1 VREASPRHGADGRLA
16 SGQHSPGARISPI
29 VHLNDN
35 EEGPSR
41 CHRSSPPAPCSP
53 ARARPGCASP
63 TGRARPVAVLAGTAG
78 IAGLGLL
85 ALTGCSTGARSTTI
99 PEAAATGT
107 VVPGGRLRVARPA
120 ASAAETLDSASSL
133 SAYEYL
139 GALYNRLVKL
149 DEKGETIPDLAEEW
163 SASPD
168 GITWTFRLRRDV
180 RFHDGTRFTAADAIA
195 SIQHILDPA
204 TASPQG
210 GVLGDMLDAGSMS
223 APDPHTL
230 VFQLKTPNAEFPSLL
245 TAYQCYIVPAD
256 AIGTIGRTGIGTGPF
271 RLSSFQPA
279 GSGSVEAFEDHFAG
293 RPVLDGIDFSSIQDT
308 TARVNALLAGQID
321 LISQTNLDFATA
333 RVVSASSRATV
344 ARVENAQWY
353 TIPML
358 ATSAEFQDPLVR
370 QAMKLAYDPEQIV
383 ATALQGTG
391 TAAWDN
397 PVPPSLAAFV
407 DVDRAYDPDQA
418 KALLAKAGVPGLRT
432 TIHTSSY
439 ESVFTPMA
447 VAYRDQVKAAGIDLT
462 VKNSSS
468 DSYYT
473 EIWMKQPLM
482 VSYWFTGRPIDQM
495 LNQIFRTGSSYNES
509 AWSNPTFDALLDD
522 ARATM
527 DDDRRR
533 MLYQDAQ
540 RIVVEDSAD
549 MTPMF
554 GDRLVGISR
563 DVVNYREYGFEFDHL
578 AIGFRR

>member
-1 VREASPRHGADGRLA
+1 MPSIVTTRTAFADASSRTIRVVDRA
-16 SGQHSPGARISPI
+16 ARPDRPST
-29 VHLNDN
+29 
-35 EEGPSR
+35 PSR
-41 CHRSSPPAPCSP
+41 R
-53 ARARPGCASP
+53 
-63 TGRARPVAVLAGTAG
+63 AVLAGTAG

-85 ALTGCSTGARSTTI
+85 ALTGCATGANSTTI

-107 VVPGGRLRVARPA
+107 AARGGRLRVARPA

-149 DEKGETIPDLAEEW
+149 DEKGQTIPDLAEEW
-163 SASPD
+163 AASAD
-168 GITWTFRLRRDV
+168 GATWTFRLRRGV
-180 RFHDGTRFTAADAIA
+180 RFHDGSTFTAADAIA

-210 GVLGDMLDAGSMS
+210 GVLADMIGPDSMS
-223 APDPHTL
+223 APDPYTL
-230 VFQLKTPNAEFPSLL
+230 RFQLLTPNAEFPSLL
-245 TAYQCYIVPAD
+245 TAYQCYIVPAA
-256 AIGTIGRTGIGTGPF
+256 AIGTIGSTGIGTGPF
-271 RLSSFQPA
+271 RLSSFHPA
-279 GSGSVEAFEDHFAG
+279 GSGSVEAFDDHFAG

-344 ARVENAQWY
+344 ARVVDAQWY

-391 TAAWDN
+391 TPARDN

-407 DVDRAYDPDQA
+407 DVDRPYDPDKA
-418 KALLAKAGVPGLRT
+418 KALLAKAGLSGLKT
-432 TIHTSSY
+432 EIHTSSY

-462 VKNSSS
+462 VRNSSA

-473 EIWMKQPLM
+473 EIWMQKPLM
-482 VSYWFTGRPIDQM
+482 VSYWFTGRPIDQV

-527 DDDRRR
+527 DDEKRL

-540 RIVVEDSAD
+540 RLVVEDGAD

-563 DVVNYREYGFEFDHL
+563 DVVNYREFGFEFDHL
-578 AIGFRR
+578 TIGFRA

>member
-1 VREASPRHGADGRLA
+1 MPSIVTTRTAFADASSRFIRVVDRA
-16 SGQHSPGARISPI
+16 ARPDRPSA
-29 VHLNDN
+29 
-35 EEGPSR
+35 PSR
-41 CHRSSPPAPCSP
+41 R
-53 ARARPGCASP
+53 
-63 TGRARPVAVLAGTAG
+63 AVLAGTAG

-85 ALTGCSTGARSTTI
+85 ALTGCSTGASSTTI

-107 VVPGGRLRVARPA
+107 PVQGGRLRVARPA
-120 ASAAETLDSASSL
+120 ASAAETLDAASSL

-163 SASPD
+163 TASAD
-168 GITWTFRLRRDV
+168 GVTWTFRLRRGV
-180 RFHDGTRFTAADAIA
+180 RFHDGSRFTADDAIA

-210 GVLGDMLDAGSMS
+210 GVLGDMLDPGSMS
-223 APDPHTL
+223 APDPHTV

-256 AIGTIGRTGIGTGPF
+256 AIATISSTGIGTGPF
-271 RLSSFQPA
+271 RLSSFHPA

-344 ARVENAQWY
+344 ARVVDAQWY

-391 TAAWDN
+391 TAGWDN

-418 KALLAKAGVPGLRT
+418 KALLQKAGVPGLRT

-462 VKNSSS
+462 VTNASS

-473 EIWMKQPLM
+473 EIWMQKPLM
-482 VSYWFTGRPIDQM
+482 VSYWFTGRPIDQL
-495 LNQIFRTGSSYNES
+495 LNQIFRTDSSYNES

-533 MLYQDAQ
+533 TLYQDAQ

>member
-1 VREASPRHGADGRLA
+1 MPSIVTTRTMLA
-16 SGQHSPGARISPI
+16 SASAPTLRIADRPDRPDRPST
-29 VHLNDN
+29 
-35 EEGPSR
+35 PSR
-41 CHRSSPPAPCSP
+41 R
-53 ARARPGCASP
+53 
-63 TGRARPVAVLAGTAG
+63 AVLAGTAG

-85 ALTGCSTGARSTTI
+85 ALTGCATGASSTTI

-107 VVPGGRLRVARPA
+107 PVQGCRLRVARPA

-149 DEKGETIPDLAEEW
+149 DEQGETIPDLAEEW
-163 SASPD
+163 SASAD

-195 SIQHILDPA
+195 SIQHVIDPA

-210 GVLGDMLDAGSMS
+210 GVLGDMLDPGSMS
-223 APDPHTL
+223 APDAHTL

-256 AIGTIGRTGIGTGPF
+256 AIATIGSTGIGTGPF
-271 RLSSFQPA
+271 RLSSFHPA
-279 GSGSVEAFEDHFAG
+279 GSGSVEAFDDHFAG

-370 QAMKLAYDPEQIV
+370 QAMKLAYDPEQIL

-391 TAAWDN
+391 TAGWDN
-397 PVPPSLAAFV
+397 PVPPSLGAFV

-462 VKNSSS
+462 VTNASS

-473 EIWMKQPLM
+473 EIWMQKPLM
-482 VSYWFTGRPIDQM
+482 VSYWFTGRPIDQL

-527 DDDRRR
+527 DDAKRLT
-533 MLYQDAQ
+533 LYQDAQ

-563 DVVNYREYGFEFDHL
+563 DVVNYREFGFEFDHL
-578 AIGFRR
+578 TIGFRR

>member
-1 VREASPRHGADGRLA
+1 MPSIVTTRTALADASSRSIRVVDRA
-16 SGQHSPGARISPI
+16 ARPDRPST
-29 VHLNDN
+29 
-35 EEGPSR
+35 PSR
-41 CHRSSPPAPCSP
+41 R
-53 ARARPGCASP
+53 
-63 TGRARPVAVLAGTAG
+63 AVLAGTAG
-78 IAGLGLL
+78 IAGLSLL
-85 ALTGCSTGARSTTI
+85 ALTGCATGANSTTI

-107 VVPGGRLRVARPA
+107 AARGGRLRIARPA

-149 DEKGETIPDLAEEW
+149 DEQGQTIPDLAEEW
-163 SASPD
+163 AASAD
-168 GITWTFRLRRDV
+168 GATWTFRLRRGV
-180 RFHDGTRFTAADAIA
+180 RFHDGSTFTAADAIA

-210 GVLGDMLDAGSMS
+210 GVLAAMIGPDSMS
-223 APDPHTL
+223 APDPYTL
-230 VFQLKTPNAEFPSLL
+230 RFQLLTPNAEFPSLL
-245 TAYQCYIVPAD
+245 TAYQCYIVPAA

-271 RLSSFQPA
+271 RLSSFHPA
-279 GSGSVEAFEDHFAG
+279 GSGSVEAFDDHFAG

-344 ARVENAQWY
+344 ARVVDAQWY

-358 ATSAEFQDPLVR
+358 ATSDEFRDPLVR

-391 TAAWDN
+391 TPARDN

-407 DVDRAYDPDQA
+407 DVDRPYDPDQA
-418 KALLAKAGVPGLRT
+418 KALLAKAGMAGLKT
-432 TIHTSSY
+432 EIHTSSY

-462 VKNSSS
+462 VRNSSA
-468 DSYYT
+468 DSYFT
-473 EIWMKQPLM
+473 EIWMQKPLM
-482 VSYWFTGRPIDQM
+482 VSYWFTGRPIDQV

-527 DDDRRR
+527 DDAKRL

-540 RIVVEDSAD
+540 RLVVEDSAD

-563 DVVNYREYGFEFDHL
+563 DVVNYREHGFEFDHL
-578 AIGFRR
+578 TIGFRA

>member
-1 VREASPRHGADGRLA
+1 MPSIVTTRTTLAGASARTLRIADRPERPRT
-16 SGQHSPGARISPI
+16 
-29 VHLNDN
+29 
-35 EEGPSR
+35 PSR
-41 CHRSSPPAPCSP
+41 R
-53 ARARPGCASP
+53 
-63 TGRARPVAVLAGTAG
+63 AVLAGTAG

-85 ALTGCSTGARSTTI
+85 ALTGCSTGASSTTI

-107 VVPGGRLRVARPA
+107 PVQGGRLRVARPA

-149 DEKGETIPDLAEEW
+149 NEAGETIPDLAEEW

-195 SIQHILDPA
+195 SIQHVIDPA

-210 GVLGDMLDAGSMS
+210 GVLGDMLDPGSMS

-256 AIGTIGRTGIGTGPF
+256 AIATIGSTGIGTGPF
-271 RLSSFQPA
+271 RLSSFHPA

-344 ARVENAQWY
+344 ARVKNAQWY

-391 TAAWDN
+391 TAGWDN

-418 KALLAKAGVPGLRT
+418 KALLQKAGVPGLRT

-447 VAYRDQVKAAGIDLT
+447 VAYRDQVAAAGIDLT
-462 VKNSSS
+462 VTNASS

-473 EIWMKQPLM
+473 EIWMQKPLM
-482 VSYWFTGRPIDQM
+482 VSYWFTGRPIDQL

-527 DDDRRR
+527 DDAKRL

-578 AIGFRR
+578 QIGFRR

>member
-1 VREASPRHGADGRLA
+1 MPSIVTTRSTLAGASARTLRIADRPDR
-16 SGQHSPGARISPI
+16 PGA
-29 VHLNDN
+29 
-35 EEGPSR
+35 PSR
-41 CHRSSPPAPCSP
+41 R
-53 ARARPGCASP
+53 
-63 TGRARPVAVLAGTAG
+63 AVLAGTAG

-107 VVPGGRLRVARPA
+107 PVQGGRLRVARPA

-163 SASPD
+163 SASAD
-168 GITWTFRLRRDV
+168 GVTWTFRLRRGV
-180 RFHDGTRFTAADAIA
+180 RFHDGSRFTADDAIA

-210 GVLGDMLDAGSMS
+210 GVLGDMLDPGSMS

-256 AIGTIGRTGIGTGPF
+256 AIATIGSTGIGTGPF
-271 RLSSFQPA
+271 RLSSFHPA

-344 ARVENAQWY
+344 ARVVDAQWY

-391 TAAWDN
+391 TAGWDN

-418 KALLAKAGVPGLRT
+418 KALLQKAGVPGLRT

-462 VKNSSS
+462 VTNASS

-473 EIWMKQPLM
+473 EIWMQKPLM
-482 VSYWFTGRPIDQM
+482 VSYWFTGRPIDQL

-533 MLYQDAQ
+533 TLYQDAQ

-563 DVVNYREYGFEFDHL
+563 DVVNYREHGFEFDHL

>member
-1 VREASPRHGADGRLA
+1 MPSIVTTGSTLAGASARTLRIADRPDR
-16 SGQHSPGARISPI
+16 PGT
-29 VHLNDN
+29 
-35 EEGPSR
+35 PSR
-41 CHRSSPPAPCSP
+41 R
-53 ARARPGCASP
+53 
-63 TGRARPVAVLAGTAG
+63 AVLAGTAG

-85 ALTGCSTGARSTTI
+85 ALTGCATGARSTTI

-107 VVPGGRLRVARPA
+107 PVPGGRLRVARPA
-120 ASAAETLDSASSL
+120 ASAAETLDAASSL

-163 SASPD
+163 SASAD
-168 GITWTFRLRRDV
+168 GTTWTFRLRRDV

-230 VFQLKTPNAEFPSLL
+230 VFRLKTPNAEFPSLL

-256 AIGTIGRTGIGTGPF
+256 AIATIGRTGIGTGPF

-344 ARVENAQWY
+344 ARVVDAQWY

-391 TAAWDN
+391 TAGWDN

-418 KALLAKAGVPGLRT
+418 KALLRKAGVPGLRT

-563 DVVNYREYGFEFDHL
+563 DVLNYREFGFEFDHL

>member
-1 VREASPRHGADGRLA
+1 MPSIVTTRTTLAGASARTLRIADRPERPRT
-16 SGQHSPGARISPI
+16 
-29 VHLNDN
+29 
-35 EEGPSR
+35 PSR
-41 CHRSSPPAPCSP
+41 R
-53 ARARPGCASP
+53 
-63 TGRARPVAVLAGTAG
+63 AVLAGTAG

-85 ALTGCSTGARSTTI
+85 ALTGCSTGASSTTI

-107 VVPGGRLRVARPA
+107 PVQGGRLRVARPA

-180 RFHDGTRFTAADAIA
+180 RFHDGTRFTAAVAIA
-195 SIQHILDPA
+195 SIQHVIDPA

-210 GVLGDMLDAGSMS
+210 GVLGDMLDPGSMS

-256 AIGTIGRTGIGTGPF
+256 AIATIGSTGIGTGPF
-271 RLSSFQPA
+271 RLSSFHPA

-308 TARVNALLAGQID
+308 SARVNALLAGQID

-370 QAMKLAYDPEQIV
+370 QAMKLAYDPEQIL

-391 TAAWDN
+391 TAGWDN

-447 VAYRDQVKAAGIDLT
+447 VAYRDQVTAAGIDLT
-462 VKNSSS
+462 VTNASS

-473 EIWMKQPLM
+473 EIWMQKPLM
-482 VSYWFTGRPIDQM
+482 VSYWFTGRPIDQL

-527 DDDRRR
+527 DDAKRL

-578 AIGFRR
+578 QIGFRR

>member
-1 VREASPRHGADGRLA
+1 MADRPSA
-16 SGQHSPGARISPI
+16 
-29 VHLNDN
+29 
-35 EEGPSR
+35 PSR
-41 CHRSSPPAPCSP
+41 R
-53 ARARPGCASP
+53 
-63 TGRARPVAVLAGTAG
+63 AVLAGTAG

-85 ALTGCSTGARSTTI
+85 TLTGCATGARSTTI

-107 VVPGGRLRVARPA
+107 PMRGGRLRVARPA

-149 DEKGETIPDLAEEW
+149 DEQGETIPDLAEEW

-195 SIQHILDPA
+195 SIQHVIDPA

-210 GVLGDMLDAGSMS
+210 GVLGDMLDPGSMS

-256 AIGTIGRTGIGTGPF
+256 AIATIGSTGIGTGPF

-370 QAMKLAYDPEQIV
+370 QAMKLAYDPEQV
-383 ATALQGTG
+383 LATALQGTG
-391 TAAWDN
+391 TAGWDN

-407 DVDRAYDPDQA
+407 DVDRAYDPEQA
-418 KALLAKAGVPGLRT
+418 KALLQKAGVPGLRT

-462 VKNSSS
+462 VTNASS

-473 EIWMKQPLM
+473 EIWMQKPLM
-482 VSYWFTGRPIDQM
+482 VSYWFTGRPIDQL

-563 DVVNYREYGFEFDHL
+563 DVVNYREFGFEFDHL
-578 AIGFRR
+578 RIGFRR

>member
-1 VREASPRHGADGRLA
+1 MPSIVTTRTASADA
-16 SGQHSPGARISPI
+16 SSRPIRVVDRAARP
-29 VHLNDN
+29 DRTAA
-35 EEGPSR
+35 PSR
-41 CHRSSPPAPCSP
+41 R
-53 ARARPGCASP
+53 
-63 TGRARPVAVLAGTAG
+63 AVLAGTAG

-85 ALTGCSTGARSTTI
+85 ALTGCATGANSTTI

-107 VVPGGRLRVARPA
+107 AARGGRLRVARPA

-139 GALYNRLVKL
+139 GALYNRLVRL
-149 DEKGETIPDLAEEW
+149 DEEGQTIPDLAEEW
-163 SASPD
+163 AASAD
-168 GITWTFRLRRDV
+168 GATWTFRLRHGV
-180 RFHDGTRFTAADAIA
+180 RFHDGSTFTAADAIA

-210 GVLGDMLDAGSMS
+210 GVLADMIGPDSMS
-223 APDPHTL
+223 APDPYTL
-230 VFQLKTPNAEFPSLL
+230 RFQLLTPNAEFPSLL
-245 TAYQCYIVPAD
+245 TAYQCYIVPAA

-271 RLSSFQPA
+271 RLSSFHPA
-279 GSGSVEAFEDHFAG
+279 GSGSVEAFDDHFAG

-344 ARVENAQWY
+344 ARVVDAQWY

-358 ATSAEFQDPLVR
+358 ATSDEFRDPLVR

-391 TAAWDN
+391 TPARDN

-407 DVDRAYDPDQA
+407 DVDRPYDPDQA
-418 KALLAKAGVPGLRT
+418 KALLAKAGMAGLRT
-432 TIHTSSY
+432 EIHTSSY

-462 VKNSSS
+462 VRSSS
-468 DSYYT
+468 ADSYYT
-473 EIWMKQPLM
+473 EIWMQKPLM
-482 VSYWFTGRPIDQM
+482 VSYWFTGRPIDQV

-527 DDDRRR
+527 DDAKRL

-540 RIVVEDSAD
+540 RLVVEDSAD

-578 AIGFRR
+578 TIGFRA

>member
-1 VREASPRHGADGRLA
+1 MPSIVTTRTTLVGASARTLRIADRPDRPRA
-16 SGQHSPGARISPI
+16 
-29 VHLNDN
+29 
-35 EEGPSR
+35 PSR
-41 CHRSSPPAPCSP
+41 R
-53 ARARPGCASP
+53 
-63 TGRARPVAVLAGTAG
+63 AVLAGTAG

-85 ALTGCSTGARSTTI
+85 ALTGCSTGASSTTI

-107 VVPGGRLRVARPA
+107 PVQGGRLRVARPA

-149 DEKGETIPDLAEEW
+149 DEKGETVPDLAEEW
-163 SASPD
+163 SASAD

-195 SIQHILDPA
+195 SIQHVIDPA

-210 GVLGDMLDAGSMS
+210 GVLGDMLDPGSMS

-256 AIGTIGRTGIGTGPF
+256 AIATIGSTGIGTGPF
-271 RLSSFQPA
+271 RLSSFHPA

-370 QAMKLAYDPEQIV
+370 QAMKLAYDPEQIL

-391 TAAWDN
+391 TAGWDN

-418 KALLAKAGVPGLRT
+418 KALLAKAGVPGLKT

-447 VAYRDQVKAAGIDLT
+447 VAYRDQVAAAGIDLT
-462 VKNSSS
+462 VTNASS

-473 EIWMKQPLM
+473 EIWMQKPLM
-482 VSYWFTGRPIDQM
+482 VSYWFTGRPIDQL

-509 AWSNPTFDALLDD
+509 AWSNPAFDALLDD

-527 DDDRRR
+527 DDAKRR

-578 AIGFRR
+578 QIGFRR

>member
-1 VREASPRHGADGRLA
+1 MPSIVTTRTMLAGASARTMRIADRPDRPSA
-16 SGQHSPGARISPI
+16 
-29 VHLNDN
+29 
-35 EEGPSR
+35 PSR
-41 CHRSSPPAPCSP
+41 R
-53 ARARPGCASP
+53 
-63 TGRARPVAVLAGTAG
+63 AVLAGTAG

-85 ALTGCSTGARSTTI
+85 ALTGCSTGANSTTI

-107 VVPGGRLRVARPA
+107 PVQGGRLRVARPA

-210 GVLGDMLDAGSMS
+210 GVLGDMLDPGSMS

-482 VSYWFTGRPIDQM
+482 VSYWFTGRPIDQV

-527 DDDRRR
+527 DDDKRR

>member
-1 VREASPRHGADGRLA
+1 MPSIVTTRTAFADASSRTIRIADRA
-16 SGQHSPGARISPI
+16 ARPDRP
-29 VHLNDN
+29 NT
-35 EEGPSR
+35 PSR
-41 CHRSSPPAPCSP
+41 
-53 ARARPGCASP
+53 RAI
-63 TGRARPVAVLAGTAG
+63 LAGTAG

-85 ALTGCSTGARSTTI
+85 ALTGCATGASSTTI

-107 VVPGGRLRVARPA
+107 PVQGGRLRVARPA

-163 SASPD
+163 SASAD
-168 GITWTFRLRRDV
+168 GVTWTFRLRRDV

-195 SIQHILDPA
+195 SIQHVIDPA

-210 GVLGDMLDAGSMS
+210 GVLGDMLDPGSMS
-223 APDPHTL
+223 APDAHTL
-230 VFQLKTPNAEFPSLL
+230 VFQLKSPTAEFPSLL

-256 AIGTIGRTGIGTGPF
+256 AIATIGSTGIGTGPF
-271 RLSSFQPA
+271 RLSSFHPA
-279 GSGSVEAFEDHFAG
+279 GSGSVEAFDDHFAG

-370 QAMKLAYDPEQIV
+370 QAMKLAYDPEQIL

-391 TAAWDN
+391 TAGWDN
-397 PVPPSLAAFV
+397 PVPPSLGAFV

-462 VKNSSS
+462 VTNASS

-473 EIWMKQPLM
+473 EIWMQKPLM
-482 VSYWFTGRPIDQM
+482 VSYWFTGRPIDQL

-527 DDDRRR
+527 DDAKRLT
-533 MLYQDAQ
+533 LYQDAQ

-563 DVVNYREYGFEFDHL
+563 DVVNYREFGFEFDHL
-578 AIGFRR
+578 TIGFRR

>member
-1 VREASPRHGADGRLA
+1 MPSIVTTRTASADA
-16 SGQHSPGARISPI
+16 SSRPIRVVDRAARP
-29 VHLNDN
+29 DRTAA
-35 EEGPSR
+35 PSR
-41 CHRSSPPAPCSP
+41 R
-53 ARARPGCASP
+53 
-63 TGRARPVAVLAGTAG
+63 AVLAGTAG

-85 ALTGCSTGARSTTI
+85 ALTGCATGANSTTI

-107 VVPGGRLRVARPA
+107 AARGGRLRVARPA

-139 GALYNRLVKL
+139 GALYNRLVRL
-149 DEKGETIPDLAEEW
+149 DEEGQTIPDLAEEW
-163 SASPD
+163 AASAD
-168 GITWTFRLRRDV
+168 GATWTFRLRHGV
-180 RFHDGTRFTAADAIA
+180 RFHDGSTFTAADAIA

-210 GVLGDMLDAGSMS
+210 GVLADMIGPDSMS
-223 APDPHTL
+223 APDPYTL
-230 VFQLKTPNAEFPSLL
+230 RFQLLTPNAEFPSLL
-245 TAYQCYIVPAD
+245 TAYQCYIVPAA

-271 RLSSFQPA
+271 RLSSFHPA
-279 GSGSVEAFEDHFAG
+279 GSGSVEAFDDHFAG

-344 ARVENAQWY
+344 ARVVDAQWY

-358 ATSAEFQDPLVR
+358 ATSDEFRDPLVR

-391 TAAWDN
+391 TPARDN

-407 DVDRAYDPDQA
+407 DVDRPYDPDQA
-418 KALLAKAGVPGLRT
+418 KALLAKAGMAGLRT
-432 TIHTSSY
+432 EIHTSSY

-462 VKNSSS
+462 VRSSS
-468 DSYYT
+468 ADSYYT
-473 EIWMKQPLM
+473 EIWMQKPLM
-482 VSYWFTGRPIDQM
+482 VSYWFTGRPIDQV

-509 AWSNPTFDALLDD
+509 AWSNPKFDALLDD

-527 DDDRRR
+527 DDAKRL

-540 RIVVEDSAD
+540 RLVVEDGAD

-578 AIGFRR
+578 TIGFRA

>member
-1 VREASPRHGADGRLA
+1 MPSIVTTRTTLAGASARTLRIADRPERPRT
-16 SGQHSPGARISPI
+16 
-29 VHLNDN
+29 
-35 EEGPSR
+35 PSR
-41 CHRSSPPAPCSP
+41 R
-53 ARARPGCASP
+53 
-63 TGRARPVAVLAGTAG
+63 AVLSGTAG

-85 ALTGCSTGARSTTI
+85 ALTGCSTGASSTTI
-99 PEAAATGT
+99 PAAAATGT
-107 VVPGGRLRVARPA
+107 PLRGGRLRVARPA
-120 ASAAETLDSASSL
+120 ASAAETLDAASSL

-163 SASPD
+163 SASAD
-168 GITWTFRLRRDV
+168 GVTWTFRLRRGV
-180 RFHDGTRFTAADAIA
+180 RFHDGTRFTADDAIA
-195 SIQHILDPA
+195 SIQHVLDPA

-210 GVLGDMLDAGSMS
+210 GVLGDMLDPGSMS

-245 TAYQCYIVPAD
+245 TAYQCYMVPAA
-256 AIGTIGRTGIGTGPF
+256 AIGTIGSTGIGTGPF
-271 RLSSFQPA
+271 RLSSFHPA

-370 QAMKLAYDPEQIV
+370 QAMKLAYDPEQIL

-391 TAAWDN
+391 TAGWDN
-397 PVPPSLAAFV
+397 PVPLSLAAFR

-462 VKNSSS
+462 VTNASS

-473 EIWMKQPLM
+473 EIWMQKPLL
-482 VSYWFTGRPIDQM
+482 VSYWFTGRPIDQL

-527 DDDRRR
+527 DDAKRL

-578 AIGFRR
+578 QIGFRR

>member
-1 VREASPRHGADGRLA
+1 MPSIVPIRSALVGASARTLRIADRPDRPA
-16 SGQHSPGARISPI
+16 HPNA
-29 VHLNDN
+29 
-35 EEGPSR
+35 PSR
-41 CHRSSPPAPCSP
+41 R
-53 ARARPGCASP
+53 
-63 TGRARPVAVLAGTAG
+63 AVLAGTAG

-85 ALTGCSTGARSTTI
+85 ALTGCSTGASSTTI

-107 VVPGGRLRVARPA
+107 PVQGGRLRVARPA

-149 DEKGETIPDLAEEW
+149 NEKGETIPDLAEEW

-168 GITWTFRLRRDV
+168 GFTWTFRLRRDV
-180 RFHDGTRFTAADAIA
+180 RFHDGTRFTATDAIA
-195 SIQHILDPA
+195 SIQHVIDPA

-230 VFQLKTPNAEFPSLL
+230 VFQLRTPNAEFPSLL

-256 AIGTIGRTGIGTGPF
+256 AIATIGSTGIGTGPF
-271 RLSSFQPA
+271 RLSSFHPA

-344 ARVENAQWY
+344 ARVVDAQWY

-391 TAAWDN
+391 TAGWDN

-462 VKNSSS
+462 VTNASS

-473 EIWMKQPLM
+473 EIWMQKPLM
-482 VSYWFTGRPIDQM
+482 VSYWFTGRPIDQL

-527 DDDRRR
+527 DDAKRR

-563 DVVNYREYGFEFDHL
+563 DVVNYREHGFEFDHL

>member
-1 VREASPRHGADGRLA
+1 MPSIVTTGSTLAGASARTLRIADRPDR
-16 SGQHSPGARISPI
+16 PGT
-29 VHLNDN
+29 
-35 EEGPSR
+35 PSR
-41 CHRSSPPAPCSP
+41 R
-53 ARARPGCASP
+53 
-63 TGRARPVAVLAGTAG
+63 AVLAGTAG

-85 ALTGCSTGARSTTI
+85 ALTGCATGARSTTI

-107 VVPGGRLRVARPA
+107 PVRGGRLRVARPA

-149 DEKGETIPDLAEEW
+149 DDKGETIPDLAEEW

-168 GITWTFRLRRDV
+168 GVTWTFRLRRDV
-180 RFHDGTRFTAADAIA
+180 RFHDDTRFTAADAIA
-195 SIQHILDPA
+195 SIQHVIDPA

-210 GVLGDMLDAGSMS
+210 GVLGDMLDADSMS
-223 APDPHTL
+223 APEPHTL
-230 VFQLKTPNAEFPSLL
+230 VFRLKTPNAEFPSLL

-256 AIGTIGRTGIGTGPF
+256 AIATIGRTGIGTGPF

-344 ARVENAQWY
+344 ARVVDAQWY

-391 TAAWDN
+391 TAGWDN

-407 DVDRAYDPDQA
+407 DVDRAYDPDRA
-418 KALLAKAGVPGLRT
+418 KALLAKAGMAGLRT

-482 VSYWFTGRPIDQM
+482 VSYWFTGRPIDQV

-563 DVVNYREYGFEFDHL
+563 DVVNYREFGFEFDHL